1 MIKCGQKRVT
11 LRTNIFRIMMK
22 KEELIKQC
30 RYYKG
35 EEECPDSIESVELG
49 ILFWIGEKDFVENYG
64 QDTEE
69 LLRLIENVGLMNFKS
84 AWEGRASDEL
94 IAHLFCYLTKSR
106 DCGDKYVIEG
116 FIKRTLPLYFGSTS
130 I

>member
-1 MIKCGQKRVT
+1 
-11 LRTNIFRIMMK
+11 MMK

-35 EEECPDSIESVELG
+35 EKEVPDDLG
-49 ILFWIGEKDFVENYG
+49 SEVFGFWIGEKDFVENYG

-84 AWEGRASDEL
+84 AWGGKASDEL

-106 DCGDKYVIEG
+106 DCGDEYVIKG
-116 FIKRTLPLYFGSTS
+116 FIKRSLPLYFGSTS

>member
-1 MIKCGQKRVT
+1 MIKCGQNRVT

-35 EEECPDSIESVELG
+35 EKEFPDNLESEVFG
-49 ILFWIGEKDFVENYG
+49 FWIGEKDFVENYG

-84 AWEGRASDEL
+84 AWEGKASDEL

-106 DCGDKYVIEG
+106 DCGDEYVIKG
-116 FIKRTLPLYFGSTS
+116 FVQRSLPLYFGSTS